1 MGQQQQQQQQRPE
14 GGDGKEEKAPK
25 PKVAPKPKWAPK
37 PEVAHI
43 DGGAIEGEEEL
54 RLSFV
59 GVRGGGVGG
68 ASGVGVGGD
77 GVETVME
84 EDWKTFSPPVFFSTD
99 LSLSEGDEKIARRI
113 LGSPP
118 ATPPTTPST
127 TPPPSSD
134 PSAPSAPSAS
144 TYPIAS
150 EDQTQVLVK
159 EILTESNRLSATEER
174 SSSHRQQQEI
184 ILKEEESVGSATTMK
199 GFIQER
205 PGSGNKIM
213 TVLSDGITISAPMD
227 PPPSSS
233 SSSTTPPVVP
243 DTLPP

>member
-14 GGDGKEEKAPK
+14 GGDGKVEKAPK

-113 LGSPP
+113 L
-118 ATPPTTPST
+118 
-127 TPPPSSD
+127 D

-184 ILKEEESVGSATTMK
+184 ILKEEESVGSATTMR